1 MLSPLG
7 IISQS
12 RRDLSGQWGLA
23 IGTTLAYG
31 LIVGILGFIDSSF
44 SGALTAIWIEQLTEL
59 DVQAGFLQ
67 LFWSGA
73 FSLGYAAFM
82 LRIVRRSNPDFE
94 QIFSGF
100 QRWGRA
106 TWTLVVY
113 FVRALLWLL
122 LLIIPGIV
130 KMIAYSQI
138 WYVLNDEPE
147 LTAGQA
153 LKRSEE
159 LMRGHKLDFLMLGLL
174 LVLLALASV
183 VTLFIGLFWI
193 GPWITASYAKFYDE
207 VHNDWLRRSGR
218 WTEPTEP
225 EEVTAA

>member
-67 LFWSGA
+67 VFWTGA

-82 LRIVRRSNPDFE
+82 LNLVRRGNPDFE

-113 FVRALLWLL
+113 FVRILLWLL
-122 LLIIPGIV
+122 LLIIPGII
-130 KMIAYSQI
+130 KMIAYSQM
-138 WYVLNDEPE
+138 WYVLNDQPE

-159 LMRGHKLDFLMLGLL
+159 LMRGHKLDYLMFGLL
-174 LVLLALASV
+174 LILLVLASAL
-183 VTLFIGLFWI
+183 TLFIGLIWI
-193 GPWITASYAKFYDE
+193 APWVAAAQARFYVE
-207 VHNDWLRRSGR
+207 IR
-218 WTEPTEP
+218 
-225 EEVTAA
+225 EEWEFKNPSAPN

>member
-67 LFWSGA
+67 VFWTGA

-82 LRIVRRSNPDFE
+82 LNLVRRGNPDFE

-113 FVRALLWLL
+113 FVRILLWLL
-122 LLIIPGIV
+122 LLIIPGII
-130 KMIAYSQI
+130 KMIAYSQM
-138 WYVLNDEPE
+138 WYVLNDQPE

-159 LMRGHKLDFLMLGLL
+159 LMRGHKLDYLMFGLL
-174 LVLLALASV
+174 LVLLVLASV
-183 VTLFIGLFWI
+183 LTLFIGLIWI
-193 GPWITASYAKFYDE
+193 APWVAAAQARFY
-207 VHNDWLRRSGR
+207 
-218 WTEPTEP
+218 
-225 EEVTAA
+225 EEIREEWEFKNPSIQG

>member
-44 SGALTAIWIEQLTEL
+44 SGALTAIWIEQLTDL

-67 LFWSGA
+67 VFWTGA

-113 FVRALLWLL
+113 FVRVLLWLL

-138 WYVLNDEPE
+138 WYVLNDQPE

-159 LMRGHKLDFLMLGLL
+159 LMHGHKLDYLMFGLL
-174 LVLLALASV
+174 LVLLVLASV
-183 VTLFIGLFWI
+183 LTLFIGLIWI
-193 GPWITASYAKFYDE
+193 APWVAAAQARFYVE
-207 VHNDWLRRSGR
+207 IR
-218 WTEPTEP
+218 
-225 EEVTAA
+225 EEWEFKNPSIPN

>member
-67 LFWSGA
+67 VFWTGA

-82 LRIVRRSNPDFE
+82 LNLVRRGNPDFE

-113 FVRALLWLL
+113 FVRILLWLL
-122 LLIIPGIV
+122 LLIIPGII
-130 KMIAYSQI
+130 KMIAYSQM
-138 WYVLNDEPE
+138 WYVLNDQPE

-159 LMRGHKLDFLMLGLL
+159 LMRGHKLDYLMFGLL
-174 LVLLALASV
+174 LILLVLASAL
-183 VTLFIGLFWI
+183 TLFIGLIWI
-193 GPWITASYAKFYDE
+193 APWVAAAQARFY
-207 VHNDWLRRSGR
+207 
-218 WTEPTEP
+218 
-225 EEVTAA
+225 EEIREEWEFKNPSAPN

>member
-67 LFWSGA
+67 VFWTGA

-82 LRIVRRSNPDFE
+82 LNLVRRGNPDFE

-113 FVRALLWLL
+113 FVRILLWLL

-130 KMIAYSQI
+130 KMIAYSQM
-138 WYVLNDEPE
+138 WYVLNDQPE

-159 LMRGHKLDFLMLGLL
+159 LMRGHKLDYLMFGLL
-174 LVLLALASV
+174 LVLLVLASV
-183 VTLFIGLFWI
+183 LTLFIGLIWI
-193 GPWITASYAKFYDE
+193 APWAAAAQARFY
-207 VHNDWLRRSGR
+207 
-218 WTEPTEP
+218 
-225 EEVTAA
+225 EEIREEWEFKNPSAPN

>member
-44 SGALTAIWIEQLTEL
+44 SGALTAIWIEQLTDL

-67 LFWSGA
+67 VFWTGA

-82 LRIVRRSNPDFE
+82 LNLVRRGNPDFE

-106 TWTLVVY
+106 TWILVVY
-113 FVRALLWLL
+113 FVRVLLWLL

-130 KMIAYSQI
+130 KMIAYSQM
-138 WYVLNDEPE
+138 WYVLNDQPE

-159 LMRGHKLDFLMLGLL
+159 LMRGHKLDYLMFGLL
-174 LVLLALASV
+174 LVLLVLASV
-183 VTLFIGLFWI
+183 LTLFIGLIWI
-193 GPWITASYAKFYDE
+193 APWVAAAQARFY
-207 VHNDWLRRSGR
+207 
-218 WTEPTEP
+218 
-225 EEVTAA
+225 EEIREEWEFKNPSVQN

>member
-67 LFWSGA
+67 VFWTGA

-82 LRIVRRSNPDFE
+82 LNLVRRGNPDFE

-113 FVRALLWLL
+113 FVRVLLWLL

-130 KMIAYSQI
+130 KMIAYSQM

-159 LMRGHKLDFLMLGLL
+159 LMRGHKIDYLMFGLL
-174 LVLLALASV
+174 LVLLVLASV
-183 VTLFIGLFWI
+183 LTLFIGLIWI
-193 GPWITASYAKFYDE
+193 APWVAAAQARFY
-207 VHNDWLRRSGR
+207 
-218 WTEPTEP
+218 
-225 EEVTAA
+225 EEIREEWEFKNPNPSATFP

>member
-67 LFWSGA
+67 VFWTGA

-82 LRIVRRSNPDFE
+82 LNLVRRGNPDFE

-113 FVRALLWLL
+113 FVRILLWLL
-122 LLIIPGIV
+122 LLIIPGII
-130 KMIAYSQI
+130 KMIAYSQM
-138 WYVLNDEPE
+138 WYVLNDQPE

-159 LMRGHKLDFLMLGLL
+159 LMRGHKLDYLMFGLL
-174 LVLLALASV
+174 LILLVLASAL
-183 VTLFIGLFWI
+183 TLFIGLIWI
-193 GPWITASYAKFYDE
+193 APWVAAAQARFY
-207 VHNDWLRRSGR
+207 
-218 WTEPTEP
+218 
-225 EEVTAA
+225 EEIREEWEFKNPSIQG

>member
-31 LIVGILGFIDSSF
+31 LIVGILGFIDNSF
-44 SGALTAIWIEQLTEL
+44 SGALTAIWIEQLTDV

-82 LRIVRRSNPDFE
+82 LNLVRRSNPDFE

-113 FVRALLWLL
+113 FVRVLLWLL

-138 WYVLNDEPE
+138 WYVLHDQPE

-159 LMRGHKLDFLMLGLL
+159 LMRGHKLDYLMLSLL
-174 LVLLALASV
+174 LILLMLASV
-183 VTLFIGLFWI
+183 LTLFIGLIWI
-193 GPWITASYAKFYDE
+193 APWASAAQARFY
-207 VHNDWLRRSGR
+207 
-218 WTEPTEP
+218 
-225 EEVTAA
+225 EEIREEWVFKNSLAQG